1 MVMRALVACFDRN
14 GDGVEIWVN
23 LRQSVK
29 DGLCPPG
36 GRQVVVDRRVLVS
49 MGDECGE
56 GYFLDNL
63 PKLEAR
69 YFTVKVLV
77 AGGYLTSD
85 HRPQEVHPTLGVL
98 KAPAV
103 SGVGIRKGH

>member
-1 MVMRALVACFDRN
+1 M
-14 GDGVEIWVN
+14 
-23 LRQSVK
+23 LRQSMRSLS
-29 DGLCPPG
+29 DELEASWE
-36 GRQVVVDRRVLVS
+36 RR
-49 MGDECGE
+49 GE